1 MIAHVHSAAPWG
13 ADALAVV
20 VEVDIQGGLP
30 SFTVVGLPDSVVKE
44 SRERVRSAVVNSGLD
59 FPPRRIT
66 VNLAP
71 AHIRKEGGAFDL
83 PVAVAILAALGA
95 VPRGRAESHLF
106 VGELGLDGLIRPVRG
121 VISAAFV
128 ASRMGM
134 QGIVC
139 PRDTAREA
147 GLAGIGV
154 YPADTLLDVYAFLKG
169 ERELSHGTG
178 PQVTAGLSRPDALPD
193 LAEVCGQVMGKRGL
207 EIAAAGGHNLLFVGP
222 PGAGKSMLAQ
232 RLPSIL
238 PGLTPGEILEC
249 TAVYSAAGLLGRDSV
264 VTQRPFRA
272 PHHTISDAG
281 LIGGGSMPTPG
292 EVSLAHRGVLFLDE
306 MPEFRRSALEALR
319 QPLEDCTVRISRAA
333 ASLSFPADFQLIAAM
348 NPCPC
353 GFLGHP
359 DRPCSC
365 TPVQVA
371 RYRARISGP
380 LLDRIDLHLWID
392 PVDASG
398 IFNRGQGA
406 SSHEV
411 RARVEAARE
420 IQLAR
425 GFINARIPQES
436 MERICR
442 LDTASRGML
451 VNAVKRAALSMR
463 ALGRVIKVART
474 IADLEGSPSIR
485 DVHVAEALQF
495 RPGMVE
501 D

>member
-1 MIAHVHSAAPWG
+1 
-13 ADALAVV
+13 
-20 VEVDIQGGLP
+20 
-30 SFTVVGLPDSVVKE
+30 
-44 SRERVRSAVVNSGLD
+44 
-59 FPPRRIT
+59 
-66 VNLAP
+66 
-71 AHIRKEGGAFDL
+71 
-83 PVAVAILAALGA
+83 
-95 VPRGRAESHLF
+95 
-106 VGELGLDGLIRPVRG
+106 
-121 VISAAFV
+121 
-128 ASRMGM
+128 
-134 QGIVC
+134 
-139 PRDTAREA
+139 
-147 GLAGIGV
+147 
-154 YPADTLLDVYAFLKG
+154 
-169 ERELSHGTG
+169 
-178 PQVTAGLSRPDALPD
+178 
-193 LAEVCGQVMGKRGL
+193 
-207 EIAAAGGHNLLFVGP
+207 
-222 PGAGKSMLAQ
+222 MLAQ

-281 LIGGGSMPTPG
+281 LIGGGRMPTPG